1 MSEYIYKQ
9 LGELV
14 TFQRGKDLPR
24 TSMKNGPYPVI
35 GSNGIIGYHN
45 DFNVQSPCITVGR
58 SGNVGKPYLHLGE
71 AWAHNTC
78 LYVKEFKGCDPLF
91 IYYLLKTLNLERQ
104 AGGSAVPTLNRNH
117 IHPLIVK
124 VPKSIEAQKYIATV
138 LFGFDQ
144 LISLNSRTNDNLHTL
159 VELLFDRFYSKG
171 VAHQLGSVLST
182 IETGSRPKGGAAG
195 EGIPSIGAEKIE
207 KFGVY
212 DFSNEKYISLEFFKK
227 LKRGVVKSGDVLLYK
242 DGAYTGKVSMVLE
255 GFPHKECAVN
265 EHVFILRTH
274 ASSFQSYL
282 YFCLSKKEIR
292 EKIFALASSKAAQPG
307 LNQNE
312 LSSIEINVPH
322 SSDLEIF
329 EETARPFMVSIA
341 KRSLENKILSQLRDK
356 LLPKLLSG
364 KI

>member
-9 LGELV
+9 LGDLV

-124 VPKSIEAQKYIATV
+124 VPKSIEAQKYIASV

-144 LISLNSRTNDNLHTL
+144 LISLNSRTNDNL
-159 VELLFDRFYSKG
+159 
-171 VAHQLGSVLST
+171 VA
-182 IETGSRPKGGAAG
+182 
-195 EGIPSIGAEKIE
+195 
-207 KFGVY
+207 
-212 DFSNEKYISLEFFKK
+212 
-227 LKRGVVKSGDVLLYK
+227 
-242 DGAYTGKVSMVLE
+242 
-255 GFPHKECAVN
+255 
-265 EHVFILRTH
+265 
-274 ASSFQSYL
+274 
-282 YFCLSKKEIR
+282 
-292 EKIFALASSKAAQPG
+292 
-307 LNQNE
+307 
-312 LSSIEINVPH
+312 
-322 SSDLEIF
+322 
-329 EETARPFMVSIA
+329 
-341 KRSLENKILSQLRDK
+341 KILY
-356 LLPKLLSG
+356 
-364 KI
+364 

>member
-144 LISLNSRTNDNLHTL
+144 LISLNSRTNDNL
-159 VELLFDRFYSKG
+159 
-171 VAHQLGSVLST
+171 VAQ
-182 IETGSRPKGGAAG
+182 
-195 EGIPSIGAEKIE
+195 
-207 KFGVY
+207 
-212 DFSNEKYISLEFFKK
+212 
-227 LKRGVVKSGDVLLYK
+227 
-242 DGAYTGKVSMVLE
+242 VS
-255 GFPHKECAVN
+255 C
-265 EHVFILRTH
+265 
-274 ASSFQSYL
+274 
-282 YFCLSKKEIR
+282 
-292 EKIFALASSKAAQPG
+292 
-307 LNQNE
+307 
-312 LSSIEINVPH
+312 
-322 SSDLEIF
+322 
-329 EETARPFMVSIA
+329 
-341 KRSLENKILSQLRDK
+341 
-356 LLPKLLSG
+356 
-364 KI
+364 

>member
-1 MSEYIYKQ
+1 M
-9 LGELV
+9 V
-14 TFQRGKDLPR
+14 
-24 TSMKNGPYPVI
+24 
-35 GSNGIIGYHN
+35 
-45 DFNVQSPCITVGR
+45 
-58 SGNVGKPYLHLGE
+58 
-71 AWAHNTC
+71 
-78 LYVKEFKGCDPLF
+78 
-91 IYYLLKTLNLERQ
+91 
-104 AGGSAVPTLNRNH
+104 
-117 IHPLIVK
+117 
-124 VPKSIEAQKYIATV
+124 
-138 LFGFDQ
+138 
-144 LISLNSRTNDNLHTL
+144 NDNLHTL